1 MKALAVVLISLIA
14 TNTHA
19 SWMATKCSN
28 SDGTVTWES
37 GHDLNEI
44 NLKYA
49 NFVEGTLTLEMDKVN
64 VEFSKEV
71 TVSQKTIRTCTHAA
85 HKRVYAGKVK
95 ITGSEKNPDVLRG
108 QFPLNKVETEV
119 ICTLLVNNELP
130 CPEVVE

>member
-1 MKALAVVLISLIA
+1 MKALAVLLISLIA

-49 NFVEGTLTLEMDKVN
+49 NFYPFSEQRTALYGRSGITLCTNREIVKK
-64 VEFSKEV
+64 SQV
-71 TVSQKTIRTCTHAA
+71 T
-85 HKRVYAGKVK
+85 
-95 ITGSEKNPDVLRG
+95 D
-108 QFPLNKVETEV
+108 
-119 ICTLLVNNELP
+119 
-130 CPEVVE
+130 